1 MLYDVIVVGG
11 GYAGMSAA
19 LQIARARR
27 NVLVIDSGLR
37 RNRFASHAH
46 GFLSRDRTPPGEIAD
61 IAQAQLRAYPNVVW
75 VEGKAVSAGGKQ
87 DRFEIRMEDG
97 QTHVGRRVVLA
108 TGVSDTLADVP
119 GLAERWGRA
128 VFHCP
133 YCHGY
138 ELENGTIGV
147 LASHPMSVHQA
158 EVVADWGSTIL
169 FTNGVIDPDE
179 GQIASLGRRNVVIET
194 TGVSEIVG
202 DDADIRLED
211 GRVIELAGLFTVPK
225 TQMTCAV
232 AEDLGCEIGEG
243 MTGPVITVD
252 EMKRT
257 SVEGVFACGDAARM
271 AGSVALAVGDGAMA
285 GAAAHQS
292 LIFV

>member
-1 MLYDVIVVGG
+1 MLYDAIVVGG
-11 GYAGMSAA
+11 GFAGMSAA

-27 NVLVIDSGLR
+27 NVLVIDSGQR

-46 GFLSRDRTPPGEIAD
+46 GFLSRDGTPPGEIAEV
-61 IAQAQLRAYPNVVW
+61 AKNQLLAYPNVVW
-75 VEGKAVSAGGKQ
+75 VEGKAVSAGGEQ
-87 DRFEIRMEDG
+87 DTFEIRTEDG
-97 QTHVGRRVVLA
+97 VTHSGRRVVLA
-108 TGVSDTLADVP
+108 TGVSDSLPDVP

-138 ELENGTIGV
+138 ELEIGTIGV
-147 LASHPMSVHQA
+147 LASHPMSIHQA

-169 FTNGVIDPDE
+169 FTNGVIDPDAE
-179 GQIASLGRRNVVIET
+179 QIASLGRRNVVIEST
-194 TGVSEIVG
+194 RVAEVVG

-225 TQMTCAV
+225 TQMTSAV

-252 EMKRT
+252 EMKKT
-257 SVEGVFACGDAARM
+257 SVDGVFACGDAARLS
-271 AGSVALAVGDGAMA
+271 GNVALAVGDGAMA

-292 LIFV
+292 LIFG